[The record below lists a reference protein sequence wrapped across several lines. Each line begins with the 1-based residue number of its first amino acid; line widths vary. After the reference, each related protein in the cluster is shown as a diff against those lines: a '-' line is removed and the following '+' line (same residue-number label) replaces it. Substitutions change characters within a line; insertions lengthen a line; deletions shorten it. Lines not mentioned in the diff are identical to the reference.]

1 MPHDYNTRTI
11 ANLETKLLDGFSS
24 FKDEF
29 INLKD
34 VVIRNLKEENAKLR
48 SSVKVLENKFNHLEQ
63 YGIHNNIKVSRT
75 PDLIGENELER
86 SVIKIMKTIDVEVD
100 DLVVKALDSQSRDPV
115 FKTTGWLQ
123 GRLSL
128 SSF

>member
-48 SSVKVLENKFNHLEQ
+48 SSVKVLENK
-63 YGIHNNIKVSRT
+63 I
-75 PDLIGENELER
+75 
-86 SVIKIMKTIDVEVD
+86 
-100 DLVVKALDSQSRDPV
+100 
-115 FKTTGWLQ
+115 
-123 GRLSL
+123 
-128 SSF
+128 